1 MSRRPPR
8 APKVDD
14 YRLDPLCPRIVR
26 SVAAILEDD
35 RVVRPV
41 DVLISMGMLDPQA
54 VDRWR
59 QGQVPY
65 LEREICG
72 NFAKLSR
79 LLRILR
85 FHAHDLNLVPSE
97 TVYISS
103 KEAGRG
109 RLRFSKTGGRGI
121 ERAYSRCFVWP
132 GKGPFRPLRQGSAAS
147 ASGEG
152 QEDYISSK

>member
-1 MSRRPPR
+1 MNRR
-8 APKVDD
+8 APHAPTVDT
-14 YRLDPLCPRIVR
+14 YTLDPLYPRVVR
-26 SVAAILEDD
+26 AVAAILENGKL
-35 RVVRPV
+35 VRPV
-41 DVLISMGMLDPQA
+41 DVLVGMGMLDAQA
-54 VDRWR
+54 VDRWL

-132 GKGPFRPLRQGSAAS
+132 GKGPFRPPRQGSAAS
-147 ASGEG
+147 RGG
-152 QEDYISSK
+152 DDDYTSSK